1 MFPLTQAVGR
11 GDSVTFCCKKPFKS
25 RGNSSSRRSTAALSF
40 FPARVRGVFFF
51 PHHFRR
57 LELKKKNG
65 ARGEFS
71 TMSASALNSCAAAE
85 LLFSFNGLDCTV
97 AILICHSVKNTSGP
111 CSIKSP
117 SKSPTLTA
125 QQRTFKGSPLNG
137 MRHSLTAPC
146 PP

>member
-1 MFPLTQAVGR
+1 MDLFPLTQAVGR
-11 GDSVTFCCKKPFKS
+11 GDTVTFCCKKPFKR

-40 FPARVRGVFFF
+40 FSGEGRWGIF

-57 LELKKKNG
+57 LELKNG

-71 TMSASALNSCAAAE
+71 TMSASALNSCAPAE
-85 LLFSFNGLDCTV
+85 LLFSFSGLDCTV

-125 QQRTFKGSPLNG
+125 QQRTLKGSPLNG
-137 MRHSLTAPC
+137 IWHSLTASC
-146 PP
+146 LL